1 VLKKIQESVWKIFIS
16 LSLVLRW
23 MLMWFKRFRYI
34 TIIIIIRYASLP
46 SISIYLPWKNQIYA
60 IVKFNA
66 FNSNWWLNST
76 EYEDVCWWL
85 LSLLHSKII
94 LMVF

>member
-46 SISIYLPWKNQIYA
+46 VPSISIYLPW
-60 IVKFNA
+60 
-66 FNSNWWLNST
+66 
-76 EYEDVCWWL
+76 
-85 LSLLHSKII
+85 
-94 LMVF
+94 